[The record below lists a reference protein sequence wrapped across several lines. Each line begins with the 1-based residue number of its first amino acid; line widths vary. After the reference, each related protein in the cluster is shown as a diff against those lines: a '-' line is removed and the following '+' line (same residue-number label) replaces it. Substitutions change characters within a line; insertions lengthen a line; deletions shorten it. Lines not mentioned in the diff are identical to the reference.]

1 MPRNRQ
7 PDVELENG
15 AEVNFKIGKDVAG
28 NIVITHLQIGFDSIA
43 EIPIGGIGAAQLR
56 EVSINHLLSLWY
68 QESSKSYLSK
78 SQEFKVWE
86 ILRKEWPKSGRTGL
100 PEIYYACL
108 AYMYISYCEEFPSN
122 PTSELASKLQ
132 IKSKTLSTQLGQ
144 SRKKGMLSI
153 IDVSTRKG
161 RAYGEITP
169 KAKKEIATLLRS
181 K

>member
-7 PDVELENG
+7 PDVELGNG

-28 NIVITHLQIGFDSIA
+28 NVVITHLQISFDSSA

-78 SQEFKVWE
+78 SQEFKAWE
-86 ILRKEWPKSGRTGL
+86 ILRKEWPKSGRNGL

-132 IKSKTLSTQLGQ
+132 IKSKTLSTQLSQ